1 MTDKTEIEV
10 LKEKADLIGVPYSP
24 NIGLETLKERVAE
37 KMEGNSKAVGAKTV
51 APRSFKEDT
60 QRRQQLIKDATKL
73 IRVLV
78 TNRNPNKKDVT
89 GEYFTFANAA
99 VGTITRLV
107 PFNTETH
114 VEQGIL
120 NAMTLRKYAKVTM
133 KKNAQGVPYPER
145 RVIDELGVEILT
157 PLTEQELKDLAADQA
172 KRGAID
178 K

>member
-1 MTDKTEIEV
+1 MTDKTEIETV
-10 LKEKADLIGVPYSP
+10 KEKADLIGVPYSP

-37 KMEGNSKAVGAKTV
+37 KMAGTSKTPDEGPV
-51 APRSFKEDT
+51 AQGFRTDT
-60 QRRQQLIKDATKL
+60 KRRQKLIKDATKL

-89 GEYFTFANAA
+89 GEYFTFSNSA

-107 PFNTETH
+107 PFNVETH

-145 RVIDELGVEILT
+145 RTLAELGVEILT
-157 PLTEQELKDLAADQA
+157 PLTEQEIKDLAADQS

>member
-37 KMEGNSKAVGAKTV
+37 KMEGNTKTA
-51 APRSFKEDT
+51 APQSFKEDT
-60 QRRQQLIKDATKL
+60 NRRQQLIKDATKL

-89 GEYFTFANAA
+89 GEYFTFSNAA

-114 VEQGIL
+114 IEQGIL